1 MVIHHWRNRACLPLD
16 LLQILASRWSRKTMT
31 IDTVSL
37 NRSHEGMQGVY
48 KHASR
53 ETGTAMTFSVYVPPH
68 QGAAKLP
75 VVWYL
80 SGLTCTHA
88 NVTEKGEFR
97 KACAELGLIFVA
109 PDTSPRGDGVPG
121 DPAGSY
127 DFGLGAGF
135 YVDATQAPFDRH
147 YRMWS
152 YVTKELPDLV
162 AGHFPVDP
170 ARQSIL
176 GHSMG
181 GHGALTIALSHPHRY
196 RAVSAF
202 SPIAAPSQVP
212 WGIKSLGGYLGEDKA
227 AWRKHD
233 AVALIEDGARV
244 SDLLVDIGDAD
255 PFLKEQLRP
264 ELLEAACAKAGIP
277 LKLRLQSGYDH
288 SYYFV
293 STFMA
298 DHMRWHAARLRP

>member
-1 MVIHHWRNRACLPLD
+1 
-16 LLQILASRWSRKTMT
+16 MT
-31 IDTVSL
+31 IETISL
-37 NRSHEGMQGVY
+37 NRSHDGMQGVY

-53 ETGTAMTFSVYVPPH
+53 ETGTGMTFSVYVPPH
-68 QGAAKLP
+68 QGDGKLP

-109 PDTSPRGDGVPG
+109 PDTSPRGEGVPG
-121 DPAGSY
+121 DPADAY

-135 YVDATQAPFDRH
+135 YVDATQPPFSRN

-152 YVTKELPDLV
+152 YVTEELPELIAGQFPADLN
-162 AGHFPVDP
+162 
-170 ARQSIL
+170 RQSIL

-181 GHGALTIALSHPHRY
+181 GHGALTIALSHSDRY
-196 RAVSAF
+196 RAASAF
-202 SPIAAPSQVP
+202 SPIVAPSQVP
-212 WGIKSLGGYLGEDKA
+212 WGIKALGGYLGDDKQ

-233 AVALIEDGARV
+233 TVALIEDGARF
-244 SDLLVDIGDAD
+244 SDFLVDVGDAD
-255 PFLKEQLRP
+255 PYLAEQLRP
-264 ELLEAACAKAGIP
+264 ELLERACAKAAIP
-277 LKLRLQSGYDH
+277 LTLRRQHGYDH

-298 DHMRWHAARLRP
+298 DHLRWHAARLEA